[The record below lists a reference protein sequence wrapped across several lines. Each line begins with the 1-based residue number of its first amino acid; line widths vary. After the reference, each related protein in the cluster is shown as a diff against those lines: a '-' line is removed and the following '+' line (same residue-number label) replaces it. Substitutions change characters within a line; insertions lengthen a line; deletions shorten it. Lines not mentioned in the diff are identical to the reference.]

1 MTPSVDAALP
11 ATRRGGAE
19 RRQRRSHAERT
30 AQTRGRIIAAVVE
43 SIAEAG
49 YQRTTAAEV
58 TRRAGV
64 TWGAVQHHF
73 GGKEGL
79 LLAVLEDSFDRFAA
93 RLTGVATPGSGLE
106 ERASRFVDRAWKH
119 FGSSH
124 FRSTFEI
131 LLNQAEREAK
141 TGEDRA
147 ASWQSQLAD
156 AWDQVWQQLFSETG
170 MSRRR
175 RRQVQH
181 FVISSLAGMAS
192 LQILEHSGRGAAS
205 QAELEMLKRA
215 MVRELR
221 EVAP

>member
-1 MTPSVDAALP
+1 MARSARARLP
-11 ATRRGGAE
+11 VQRRE
-19 RRQRRSHAERT
+19 RRSHAERT
-30 AQTRGRIIAAVVE
+30 AETRGRIIAAVVE
-43 SIAEAG
+43 SIAEVG

-93 RLTGVATPGSGLE
+93 RLADVATPGSGLE
-106 ERASRFVDRAWKH
+106 ERASRFVDRAWEH
-119 FGSSH
+119 FGSPH

-131 LLNQAEREAK
+131 LLNQAEREAQD
-141 TGEDRA
+141 GERRA
-147 ASWQSQLAD
+147 ASWQSQLAE
-156 AWDQVWQQLFSETG
+156 AWDDVWQQLFFETG

-175 RRQVQH
+175 RSLVQH

-192 LQILEHSGRGAAS
+192 LQILEHGGRGPTR
-205 QAELEMLKRA
+205 QAELEMLKRTLL
-215 MVRELR
+215 RELAR
-221 EVAP
+221 PPA